1 MPTVS
6 IGTIDKR
13 INSTKQTFSSS
24 FSADC
29 KLKEPCSM
37 QAPVFKV
44 QGLSKSSLYN
54 YCQFEGRYYWVDDIV
69 YLTNDIQEVH
79 CHLDPLATYKDA
91 IKATKAFCQ
100 LADKAHWNK
109 FMDDMRIN
117 PEREDAA
124 SSTIMEKDMSGT
136 FSQTGTI
143 IVRTFC
149 TSWSFT
155 YHFGGVVTWAV
166 SPSDFRQ
173 MLSSY
178 YSEISGKTIEEI
190 AGKLGG
196 MGSLRDNIISCIW
209 VPFNVTSSVTNN
221 LIIGAIDSGISAYVV
236 PDNLIGNISGAF
248 TLDWSYTFDRPYKK
262 DGRWTSL
269 QLVTPFGYADIPID
283 TLVDSATLYIKL
295 VCNKCTGDILFSA
308 WESGY
313 GNGTCYGVWSAS
325 CAVDMMSLLGTGQGL
340 MQQLG
345 QGAITGAKLGL
356 SAASL
361 GMSLGSSAMSVSNAA
376 ADLSSAQNAFAASG
390 STADAAKL
398 SSTYNRYSETA
409 AKSRVSAVNS
419 GIDFASSLPSSK
431 SVSAPSGGI
440 SGSGLCA
447 LYMLDDF
454 AKVKLIRKVFDYA
467 DSANYESF
475 CDQYG
480 YPCNKYLTL
489 GDVTGFVKC
498 SGASVNTAEA
508 SEAAKSTINSYL
520 NAGIY
525 IE

>member
-13 INSTKQTFSSS
+13 INSTKNTFSSS

-37 QAPVFKV
+37 QAPVFRI
-44 QGLSKSSLYN
+44 QGLSKGTLYN
-54 YCQFEGRYYWVDDIV
+54 YCSFEGRYYWVDDIV
-69 YLTNDIQEVH
+69 YRTRDIQEVH

-100 LADKAHWNK
+100 LADKSHWNK
-109 FMDDMRIN
+109 FMDDCRIS
-117 PEREDAA
+117 PEREDNA

-149 TSWSFT
+149 TSWNFQSS
-155 YHFGGVVTWAV
+155 FGGVVTWAV
-166 SPSDFRQ
+166 NPSSFRQ

-178 YSEISGKTIEEI
+178 YSKISGKTIEEI
-190 AGKLGG
+190 AGQLGG
-196 MGSLRDNIISCIW
+196 MGTLKDNILSCIW
-209 VPFNVTSSVTNN
+209 VPFSVTSGTTNN
-221 LIIGAIDSGISAYVV
+221 LIIGAIDTEVTAYVI

-283 TLVDSATLYIKL
+283 TLVDNATLYIK
-295 VCNKCTGDILFSA
+295 CNTNKCTGDVIFSA

-313 GNGTCYGVWSAS
+313 GNGTCLGVWTAN

-340 MQQLG
+340 VQQLG

-356 SAASL
+356 GAASL
-361 GMSLGSSAMSVSNAA
+361 GMSMGSTSMAVSNAA
-376 ADLSSAQNAFAASG
+376 QQV
-390 STADAAKL
+390 ADAGSA
-398 SSTYNRYSETA
+398 TFAGTA
-409 AKSRVSAVNS
+409 RNGQLASAWDNYDKTKMQARVSNLNS
-419 GIDFASSLPSSK
+419 GIDFASSLPSTK
-431 SVSAPSGGI
+431 NVSAPSGSIG
-440 SGSGLCA
+440 GSGLCA
-447 LYMLDDF
+447 LYMLDGF
-454 AKVKLIRKVFDYA
+454 AKVKLVRKVFDYA

-475 CDQYG
+475 CDEYG
-480 YPCNKYLTL
+480 YPCNKFLTL
-489 GDVTGFVKC
+489 GSVNGFVKC